1 MVCLKHTCSVLV
13 IPRNIS
19 VKWIERGAGLSTVV
33 KEIND
38 FPLPGSKPRPN
49 WLSQVALRHY
59 VSFCIWS
66 SLSRYPST
74 VGWWCTLLWKYA
86 LTWKE
91 HQYIQRWIKI
101 WKQTCNIS
109 ILIRSADLHIIQYV
123 IINPSTE
130 APHRTWLSFLNK
142 NCIFLPDLPQHQ
154 LNCCSKIVKCLFN
167 VQQEF

>member
-1 MVCLKHTCSVLV
+1 MDTYLERDGHDLSQDTCSVLV
-13 IPRNIS
+13 TPRNIS
-19 VKWIERGAGLSTVV
+19 MKWIERGAGLSTVV

-59 VSFCIWS
+59 VGFCIWS

-109 ILIRSADLHIIQYV
+109 ILIRSADLHIIQTSLLILQRRHLTV
-123 IINPSTE
+123 LDWVSLI
-130 APHRTWLSFLNK
+130 
-142 NCIFLPDLPQHQ
+142 
-154 LNCCSKIVKCLFN
+154 KIVFFYLIYLN
-167 VQQEF
+167 IS